1 MLSCLMTLFLITPH
15 AEASLWGKRKL
26 LERSPDCNLLMSGSN
41 IPKHKRK
48 PPKHYN
54 YPDKHDYGF
63 DPVPP
68 SIRIAPGFRDNHY
81 WRLGGWYY
89 GQGDYSPGY
98 DGMLWFGYEIEY

>member
-1 MLSCLMTLFLITPH
+1 MRAVLMLMLALVLIAPTTVQ
-15 AEASLWGKRKL
+15 SSDYGL
-26 LERSPDCNLLMSGSN
+26 LRYRNRCSDSPRRDFN
-41 IPKHKRK
+41 RRV
-48 PPKHYN
+48 PPKSYN